1 MDGACFLSV
10 VIASRMMSR
19 KMFVNKM
26 ETYEEV
32 LNGLRN

>member
-1 MDGACFLSV
+1 MDGAGFLSV
-10 VIASRMMSR
+10 VIASRMRSR
-19 KMFVNKM
+19 KMFVNEM